1 MLNQT
6 TGTQPYRTTT
16 QSIPNQ
22 TGTTV
27 QMSST
32 QPLPNNQVYQTTYVN
47 QPVRQATAINQLSP
61 YITQSYLP
69 NQSASN
75 QLGHNQF
82 TPTVMQQ
89 TYQQQNIA
97 VDPRYQTS
105 MVYNYNPN
113 VTNSNIVSN

>member
-1 MLNQT
+1 LNQT
-6 TGTQPYRTTT
+6 TGAQPYRTTT

-47 QPVRQATAINQLSP
+47 QPARQATAINQLSP
-61 YITQSYLP
+61 YTTQNYMSTQSTPYQLGP
-69 NQSASN
+69 NQLIPA
-75 QLGHNQF
+75 
-82 TPTVMQQ
+82 VMKQ

-105 MVYNYNPN
+105 IVHNYNPN
-113 VTNSNIVSN
+113 VTNSNITGN